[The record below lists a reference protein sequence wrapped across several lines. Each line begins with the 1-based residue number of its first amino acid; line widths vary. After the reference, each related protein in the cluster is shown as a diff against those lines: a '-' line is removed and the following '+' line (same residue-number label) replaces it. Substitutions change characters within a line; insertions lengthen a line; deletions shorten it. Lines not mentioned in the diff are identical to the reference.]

1 MIQKIKIIKT
11 LIIIFSLSLSFSAN
25 AQTVEEI
32 IKGRK
37 AMFSENYQNAKKISI
52 LLKSKRIEEAKPLMK
67 KISDNYIKLLDY
79 FPENAKEGFKTGAL
93 PSIWENKDEFNA
105 LMKKASDDMIKLAK
119 AIDTAEDLREN
130 VYVRESLETSQL
142 SAKSGTRFRSV
153 SKETNPPKISTTM
166 AADVV
171 SEVRCGSKVGGS
183 AHNLLNTP
191 PASISEPTDA
201 SAIVLIS
208 DFSLGTEED
217 IGDVDSDEE
226 MAPS

>member
-1 MIQKIKIIKT
+1 MMQKIKIIKS

-79 FPENAKEGFKTGAL
+79 FPENTKEGFKTGAL

-105 LMKKASDDMIKLAK
+105 LMQKASDDMIKLAK
-119 AIDTAEDLREN
+119 AIDTAEDLRAAQKELMWSN
-130 VYVRESLETSQL
+130 CTACHS
-142 SAKSGTRFRSV
+142 RFR
-153 SKETNPPKISTTM
+153 
-166 AADVV
+166 
-171 SEVRCGSKVGGS
+171 
-183 AHNLLNTP
+183 
-191 PASISEPTDA
+191 
-201 SAIVLIS
+201 
-208 DFSLGTEED
+208 
-217 IGDVDSDEE
+217 
-226 MAPS
+226 APH

>member
-11 LIIIFSLSLSFSAN
+11 VIIIFSLSFSFSVN

-52 LLKSKRIEEAKPLMK
+52 LLKSKKIEEAKPLMK

-79 FPENAKEGFKTGAL
+79 FPGNTKEGFKTEAL

-119 AIDTAEDLREN
+119 AIETAEDLRAAQKELMWSN
-130 VYVRESLETSQL
+130 CTACHS
-142 SAKSGTRFRSV
+142 RFR
-153 SKETNPPKISTTM
+153 
-166 AADVV
+166 
-171 SEVRCGSKVGGS
+171 
-183 AHNLLNTP
+183 
-191 PASISEPTDA
+191 
-201 SAIVLIS
+201 
-208 DFSLGTEED
+208 
-217 IGDVDSDEE
+217 
-226 MAPS
+226 APH

>member
-11 LIIIFSLSLSFSAN
+11 LIIIFSLCLPFTAN

-52 LLKSKRIEEAKPLMK
+52 LLKSKKIEEAKPLMK

-79 FPENAKEGFKTGAL
+79 FPENTKEGFKTGAL

-119 AIDTAEDLREN
+119 AIDTAEDLRAVQKELMWSN
-130 VYVRESLETSQL
+130 C
-142 SAKSGTRFRSV
+142 SACHSRFR
-153 SKETNPPKISTTM
+153 
-166 AADVV
+166 
-171 SEVRCGSKVGGS
+171 
-183 AHNLLNTP
+183 
-191 PASISEPTDA
+191 
-201 SAIVLIS
+201 
-208 DFSLGTEED
+208 
-217 IGDVDSDEE
+217 
-226 MAPS
+226 APH